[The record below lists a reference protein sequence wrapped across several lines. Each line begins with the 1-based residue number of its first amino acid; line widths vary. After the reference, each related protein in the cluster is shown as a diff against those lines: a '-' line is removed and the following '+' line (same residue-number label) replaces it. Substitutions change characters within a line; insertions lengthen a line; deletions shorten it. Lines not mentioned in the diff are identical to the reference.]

1 MEGKVPYEMMFQAG
15 SKVHCEMM
23 MMMMMQ
29 GKVPF
34 EMMIS
39 DARCTDPC
47 EKMMMMISDGKQSSS

>member
-1 MEGKVPYEMMFQAG
+1 MEGKVPYEMMLKFQTG
-15 SKVHCEMM
+15 GKVHCEMMMMM

-39 DARCTDPC
+39 DAR
-47 EKMMMMISDGKQSSS
+47 